1 MKSYELLYIIDNS
14 LTDEQKGALVEKV
27 NSIVEANG
35 GKELEVDKWGERKY
49 AYPINYKTEGYY
61 CLVKF
66 KAEVGAIKPISDLLN
81 ITENVVRHMIVSK

>member
-1 MKSYELLYIIDNS
+1 MKSYELLYIIYNS